1 MRPILERLAG
11 APTSWGLCE
20 VPGWGVQLLPERVL
34 PEMSSLGITA
44 TEAGPDG
51 YLGDDVAA
59 VGALLEAHGLQL
71 IGGFLPVVLH
81 DTAARSATMESARQT
96 AARFQALS
104 ASFLVSALVV
114 DLDWSAPRKLSR
126 DEWRRVYDG
135 FSRLDEIAH
144 DYDLTHV
151 LHPHWGTLAERRDE
165 VWRTLEDSEVLIC
178 LDTGHLTLGETDP
191 VEFAEAAGSRIA
203 HAHLKDAS
211 NAIAARL
218 RSGEID
224 LVPAV
229 QQGLFRAL
237 GDGDAPVAATVR
249 ALEKSG
255 YDGWY
260 VLEQDL
266 SLDSDDR
273 DAVDGATEN
282 VRRSIDFLRALQD
295 ELS

>member
-20 VPGWGVQLLPERVL
+20 VPGWGVQLPPERVL

-59 VGALLEAHGLQL
+59 IGALLERYGLQL

-81 DTAARSATMESARQT
+81 DPAAREATLASARHT
-96 AARFQALS
+96 AARFRTLG

-114 DLDWSAPRKLSR
+114 DVDWSTPRPLSR
-126 DEWRRVYDG
+126 DEWKRVYDG

-144 DYDLTHV
+144 DHGLTHV

-165 VWRTLEDSEVLIC
+165 VWRMLEESEVLFC
-178 LDTGHLTLGETDP
+178 LDTGHLALGQTDP

-211 NAIAARL
+211 AAIAARL

-249 ALEKSG
+249 ALETSG

-266 SLDSDDR
+266 SLDSG
-273 DAVDGATEN
+273 DASALESATEN
-282 VRRSIDFLRALQD
+282 VRRSIEFLRALQG
-295 ELS
+295 EIA

>member
-1 MRPILERLAG
+1 VRPILERVAG

-20 VPGWGVQLLPERVL
+20 VPGWGIQLPPERVL
-34 PEMSSLGITA
+34 PEMSSLGIVA

-51 YLGDDVAA
+51 YLGDDASA
-59 VGALLEAHGLQL
+59 IGALLARHGLQL

-81 DTAARSATMESARQT
+81 DPAAREATLTAARQT
-96 AARFQALS
+96 AARFEALG

-114 DLDWSAPRKLSR
+114 DFDWSTPRPLSR
-126 DEWRRVYDG
+126 DEWKRVYDG
-135 FSRLDEIAH
+135 FLRLDELAH
-144 DYDLTHV
+144 NHGLTHV

-165 VWRTLEDSEVLIC
+165 VWRTLEESEVLFC
-178 LDTGHLTLGETDP
+178 LDTGHLALGETDP

-211 NAIAARL
+211 DEIAGRL
-218 RSGEID
+218 RSGAIG

-229 QQGLFRAL
+229 QEGLFRPL
-237 GDGDAPVAATVR
+237 GDGDAPVAGTVR
-249 ALEKSG
+249 TLERAG

-260 VLEQDL
+260 VLEQDVSL
-266 SLDSDDR
+266 SSGDQAAAEAL
-273 DAVDGATEN
+273 TEN

-295 ELS
+295 ESA

>member
-1 MRPILERLAG
+1 VAG

-20 VPGWGVQLLPERVL
+20 VPGWGVQLPPETVL

-51 YLGDDVAA
+51 YLGDDAA
-59 VGALLEAHGLQL
+59 AIGALLERHRLQL

-81 DTAARSATMESARQT
+81 DPGAREATMASARQT
-96 AARFQALS
+96 ATRFEALG
-104 ASFLVSALVV
+104 ASFLVSALVL
-114 DLDWSAPRKLSR
+114 DFDWSSPRPLSR
-126 DEWRRVYDG
+126 DEWKRVYDG
-135 FSRLDEIAH
+135 FLRLDELAH
-144 DYDLTHV
+144 DHGLTHV

-165 VWRTLEDSEVLIC
+165 VWRTLEDSEVLFC
-178 LDTGHLTLGETDP
+178 LDTGHLALGETDP
-191 VEFAEAAGSRIA
+191 VEFAEAAGSRVA

-218 RSGEID
+218 RAGEID

-229 QQGLFRAL
+229 QEGLFRAL

-266 SLDSDDR
+266 SLDAGDR
-273 DAVDGATEN
+273 AAVDGATEN
-282 VRRSIDFLRALQD
+282 VRRSIDFLRALED
-295 ELS
+295 TSA

>member
-1 MRPILERLAG
+1 MRPILERVAG

-20 VPGWGVQLLPERVL
+20 VPGWGVQLPPETVL
-34 PEMSSLGITA
+34 PEMRSVGLTA

-51 YLGDDVAA
+51 YLGDDAA
-59 VGALLEAHGLQL
+59 AIGALLGRHGLHL

-81 DTAARSATMESARQT
+81 DPAAREATMASARQT
-96 AARFQALS
+96 ATRFEALG

-114 DLDWSAPRKLSR
+114 DFDWSIPRPLSR
-126 DEWRRVYDG
+126 DEWKRVYDG
-135 FSRLDEIAH
+135 FSRLDELAH
-144 DYDLTHV
+144 DHGLTHV

-165 VWRTLEDSEVLIC
+165 VWRTLEDSDVLFC
-178 LDTGHLTLGETDP
+178 LDTGHLALGQTDP
-191 VEFAEAAGSRIA
+191 VEFAEAAGSRVA

-218 RSGEID
+218 RAGEID

-229 QQGLFRAL
+229 QEGLFRAL
-237 GDGDAPVAATVR
+237 GDGDAPVAETVR
-249 ALEKSG
+249 ALEKAG

-266 SLDSDDR
+266 SLDSGDR
-273 DAVDGATEN
+273 AAVDEATEN
-282 VRRSIDFLRALQD
+282 VRRSIDFLRALED
-295 ELS
+295 GAS